1 MQNKLNVFQQI
12 LRLQPHTSC
21 SRKERYTPLIWS
33 VIFLLNTNIRKR
45 LLRVCRDSNV
55 MRQNV
60 FASNSEMLTQILSS
74 SCLLN
79 WLHSSSMCFALF
91 SPSPR
96 VSLFVCLLARLSVSV
111 STDLT
116 GPHSKSPL
124 SDDSPLFY
132 RLCNPPP
139 LTAWAFIGLSIVVE
153 NQITLSWWL
162 KNINRQFIEVSTL
175 RWTKLSQLAPKCAS
189 SYQKLYGYVFLQ
201 DLCWLDTTDLRSLIG
216 KVHRVFK

>member
-1 MQNKLNVFQQI
+1 MWWDK
-12 LRLQPHTSC
+12 
-21 SRKERYTPLIWS
+21 
-33 VIFLLNTNIRKR
+33 
-45 LLRVCRDSNV
+45 
-55 MRQNV
+55 NV

-139 LTAWAFIGLSIVVE
+139 LTAWAFIGLSIVFE

-175 RWTKLSQLAPKCAS
+175 RWIKLSQLAPKCAS

-201 DLCWLDTTDLRSLIG
+201 DLRWLDTTELRSLIG
-216 KVHRVFK
+216 KVHRVFKTIGDAVNETNEHMDKIHDTTTMFKYCIYDWDSNVILLFYVIYPVGPNQLY